1 MPKFYITTPIYY
13 VNDVP
18 HLGHAYT
25 TIAADVLARY
35 YRKKLGEDNV
45 FFLTGTD
52 EHGLK
57 IMQAAENKGK
67 KPKEFVDEIV
77 KRFKSA
83 WQILNISNDN
93 FIRTTDQSHEEAV
106 KEVLQK
112 LYDEGLIYKGSYQ
125 ALYCIGCEQYK
136 MKSELVDGRC
146 PEHATAPEL
155 RSEECYLFKISSF
168 QDEILRSI
176 QSDKLKIEPVERKNE
191 IISFLKREKLQDL
204 AVSRQK
210 EKVFWGIELPFDKT
224 HTTYVWVDA
233 FLNYLTGLGWPHFA
247 KAPRGK
253 PKGNNFQKFWPPDV
267 QLMAKDI
274 LRVHATIWPALLLSL
289 KIKELPKKFFIH
301 GYFTVGG
308 KKMSKTLGNVL
319 EPIELVRK
327 YGADTVRYSILREF
341 PFGEDGDISEEK
353 IARRYE
359 KDLGNDLGNLLQRT
373 LVMVNKYKVK
383 IEISKRIISDNNSVL
398 DQEKIN
404 EDLELFK
411 FDSALQKIW
420 KCIKF
425 CNQTIDE
432 QKPWELAKTDK
443 KKLTEIIQLVYE
455 TLYLIADLLEPFM
468 PETSEKIKE
477 QLKTLKPKPLFPRL
491 K

>member
-1 MPKFYITTPIYY
+1 MKFYITTPIYY

-35 YRKKLGEDNV
+35 YRKKLGEDKV

-57 IMQAAENKGK
+57 IMQAAEKAGK
-67 KPKEFVDEIV
+67 EPKEFVDGIV

-125 ALYCIGCEQYK
+125 ALYCVGCEQYK

-146 PEHATAPEL
+146 PEHATAPKL
-155 RSEECYLFKISSF
+155 RLEECYLFKISSF
-168 QDEILRSI
+168 RDEILRSI

-233 FLNYLTGLGWPHFA
+233 FLNYLTGLGWS
-247 KAPRGK
+247 
-253 PKGNNFQKFWPPDV
+253 KGNNFQKFWPPDV

-319 EPIELVRK
+319 EPIKLSK
-327 YGADTVRYSILREF
+327 KFGADAVRYSILREF

-353 IARRYE
+353 INNRYE

-373 LVMVNKYKVK
+373 LVMVNKYNIK
-383 IEISKRIISDNNSVL
+383 IEKMP
-398 DQEKIN
+398 KIPWTILGVDPKYIKAKA
-404 EDLELFK
+404 ERQVEELK
-411 FDSALQKIW
+411 FDQALVTIW
-420 KCIKF
+420 APVHIA
-425 CNQTIDE
+425 NRYIDKS
-432 QKPWELAKTDK
+432 KPWELAKTDK
-443 KKLTEIIQLVYE
+443 KKLTEIVQLVYE
-455 TLYLIADLLEPFM
+455 TLYLIAVLLEPFM